1 MKKLASI
8 LAATILSVSV
18 SSVNAEMISVG
29 ISGNIGILDA
39 SGKETFN
46 SKTQTKSEEMFMG
59 YASAFAELHVPM
71 EVGPGKFRVGASYV
85 PYALES
91 EATSS
96 QRAAGESANTSGTP
110 PCLPTNCVSN
120 PKAAFS
126 QNVQVDIEA
135 LTSMY
140 VSYHVNSFFLK
151 AGVMEATLKTNES
164 LGSGSSY
171 GDAALEG
178 SFFALGY
185 DKSLSNGPF
194 DGMFIRGEVSVS
206 EFDPIRLTNSGSDNS
221 NVIDITNID
230 GTNVAFSIGKSF

>member
-8 LAATILSVSV
+8 LAATMLSVSV

-29 ISGNIGILDA
+29 ISGNLGILDA
-39 SGKETFN
+39 SGQETFN
-46 SKTQTKSEEMFMG
+46 SKTRTKSEEMFMG

-71 EVGPGKFRVGASYV
+71 PVGPGKFRVGASYV

-96 QRAAGESANTSGTP
+96 VRKEGETGDSRTGNNGGAGSPYT
-110 PCLPTNCVSN
+110 
-120 PKAAFS
+120 PKAGFS
-126 QNVQVDIEA
+126 QNVQVDIQE

-140 VSYHVNSFFLK
+140 VSYHVNNFFLK
-151 AGVMEATLKTNES
+151 AGLMEATLKTNES

-206 EFDPIRLTNSGSDNS
+206 EFDPIKLTNSGSDNS